1 MKCYPRCDVTYTCM
15 VLIVWIEYKICAACL
30 TFNIGGVAFIGG
42 HFGEGTGA
50 IWLDRVQCT
59 GTERRL
65 TDCVNSG
72 ENNFCTHQ
80 PRCRSEMCTRYF
92 LWFLI
97 LSFPDFASHFW
108 PGPQNYVQS

>member
-72 ENNFCTHQ
+72 ENNFCTHSQ
-80 PRCRSEMCTRYF
+80 DAGVRCV
-92 LWFLI
+92 
-97 LSFPDFASHFW
+97 
-108 PGPQNYVQS
+108 PGIFYGF